1 MAGGDAGGIRALLDL
16 IEEHRGALEYD
27 WRLRFGL
34 PLSAVGASM
43 DYGEAMR
50 LVGILVHD
58 PSSQIAAAVNGW
70 DFPITRE
77 TLAVLDLYDLEG
89 IKAAGSKWKPHDG
102 RPFSATPDRTV
113 TRKGDAGGRSAE
125 EVRAIL
131 RSLGHTSL

>member
-27 WRLRFGL
+27 WRSRFGL

-50 LVGILVHD
+50 LAHILSSD
-58 PSSQIAAAVNGW
+58 PSSQLGAVLQGW
-70 DFPITRE
+70 EFSISRE
-77 TLAVLDLYDLEG
+77 TLALYDLHDLEG
-89 IKAAGSKWKPHDG
+89 TKAAGSKWKARPG
-102 RPFSATPDRTV
+102 RPFSAKGESRV
-113 TRKGDAGGRSAE
+113 LKRGDAGGRTPE